1 MRIYG
6 HLPKHTESPRRFR
19 TATDGGDT
27 KQEHVFCEKN
37 VSLNNVHGRTL
48 FNSLFSKE
56 LEGKRL
62 RVEYGKKDKNGYSIF
77 GGGVFDFCCS
87 GR

>member
-48 FNSLFSKE
+48 FNSLFAKA
-56 LEGKRL
+56 LER
-62 RVEYGKKDKNGYSIF
+62 KKISLIQ
-77 GGGVFDFCCS
+77 GVIYD
-87 GR
+87 

>member
-1 MRIYG
+1 MQICGYLRCR
-6 HLPKHTESPRRFR
+6 LTKTNPRRFR

-48 FNSLFSKE
+48 FNSLFAKA
-56 LEGKRL
+56 LER
-62 RVEYGKKDKNGYSIF
+62 KKISLIQ
-77 GGGVFDFCCS
+77 GVIYD
-87 GR
+87 

>member
-48 FNSLFSKE
+48 FNSLFSKA

-62 RVEYGKKDKNGYSIF
+62 RVRIWQEKQKRIFDLRQRSI
-77 GGGVFDFCCS
+77 
-87 GR
+87 

>member
-48 FNSLFSKE
+48 FNSLFSKA

-62 RVEYGKKDKNGYSIF
+62 RVRIWREKQKRIFDLRQRSI
-77 GGGVFDFCCS
+77 
-87 GR
+87 

>member
-1 MRIYG
+1 MQICGY
-6 HLPKHTESPRRFR
+6 LPKHTESPRRFR

-48 FNSLFSKE
+48 FNSLFSKV
-56 LEGKRL
+56 LEGKEIKSRIWREKQKRKFDL
-62 RVEYGKKDKNGYSIF
+62 RRRSI
-77 GGGVFDFCCS
+77 
-87 GR
+87 

>member
-56 LEGKRL
+56 LEGKEIKSRIWREKQKRIFDL
-62 RVEYGKKDKNGYSIF
+62 RQRSI
-77 GGGVFDFCCS
+77 
-87 GR
+87 

>member
-1 MRIYG
+1 MSGGSSLLRIYG

-48 FNSLFSKE
+48 FNSLFAKA
-56 LEGKRL
+56 LER
-62 RVEYGKKDKNGYSIF
+62 KKISLIQ
-77 GGGVFDFCCS
+77 GVIYD
-87 GR
+87 

>member
-1 MRIYG
+1 MQICG
-6 HLPKHTESPRRFR
+6 HLPKHTESHRRFR

-48 FNSLFSKE
+48 FNSLFAKA
-56 LEGKRL
+56 LEERDFFLIK
-62 RVEYGKKDKNGYSIF
+62 
-77 GGGVFDFCCS
+77 GVIYD
-87 GR
+87 

>member
-48 FNSLFSKE
+48 FNSLFSKA

-62 RVEYGKKDKNGYSIF
+62 RVGIWREKQKRIFDLRRRSI
-77 GGGVFDFCCS
+77 
-87 GR
+87 